1 VVPALPVTKGKKD
14 AKEGK
19 DMKDWKRK
27 LLHGESSSGDL
38 KASSK
43 SGSTKSQKSK
53 VKREEFEELD
63 YDEEFAD
70 DEEVDLGI
78 EDKEEAK
85 EASKRQYGRAGNK
98 SFFGSD
104 QSDYDE
110 DEGDKPTSIE
120 KVSLLLLY
128 SWPEKLT

>member
-1 VVPALPVTKGKKD
+1 
-14 AKEGK
+14 
-19 DMKDWKRK
+19 MKDWKKK
-27 LLHGESSSGDL
+27 LLNGESSSGDH
-38 KASSK
+38 KSS
-43 SGSTKSQKSK
+43 SNSMGAENQKSK

-70 DEEVDLGI
+70 DEVVDLGI

-85 EASKRQYGRAGNK
+85 EASKRQYGRAGTK
-98 SFFGSD
+98 SFFGGD

-120 KVSLLLLY
+120 KVCCILVVIVRLEFSQFY
-128 SWPEKLT
+128 TNNIIGPD